1 VIGLRSAWPGL
12 DWQGGEGG
20 RVVSIYLV
28 LILGAAVSA
37 RALWAQTPSS
47 PLAFRQESN
56 LPPQIKQPAP
66 DLTPE
71 MRGDILM
78 ARKMYREAIEMYSSA
93 GLDSAIIA
101 NKVGIAY
108 HQLMELDMAR
118 KNYERA
124 IRLDPKYSEAVNNL
138 GTIFYARK
146 SYRKAVSYY
155 NRALKLKPNSASIY
169 SNLGTAQFAR
179 KKYKQAL
186 EAYDIALSLDP
197 EVFEHRGTQG
207 VLLQE
212 RSVEER
218 AKFHFYLA
226 KTYAKAGA
234 IDRALVY
241 IRKSLEEGFKE
252 RDKFQNEPEF
262 AKLQD
267 LPEFKQIM
275 AAEPRVL

>member
-1 VIGLRSAWPGL
+1 
-12 DWQGGEGG
+12 
-20 RVVSIYLV
+20 
-28 LILGAAVSA
+28 
-37 RALWAQTPSS
+37 
-47 PLAFRQESN
+47 
-56 LPPQIKQPAP
+56 
-66 DLTPE
+66 
-71 MRGDILM
+71 M
-78 ARKMYREAIEMYSSA
+78 ARKMYREAIETYSGA

-101 NKVGIAY
+101 NKVGIAH
-108 HQLMELDMAR
+108 HQLMELDPAR

>member
-1 VIGLRSAWPGL
+1 
-12 DWQGGEGG
+12 
-20 RVVSIYLV
+20 
-28 LILGAAVSA
+28 
-37 RALWAQTPSS
+37 
-47 PLAFRQESN
+47 
-56 LPPQIKQPAP
+56 
-66 DLTPE
+66 
-71 MRGDILM
+71 
-78 ARKMYREAIEMYSSA
+78 
-93 GLDSAIIA
+93 
-101 NKVGIAY
+101 
-108 HQLMELDMAR
+108 
-118 KNYERA
+118 
-124 IRLDPKYSEAVNNL
+124 
-138 GTIFYARK
+138 
-146 SYRKAVSYY
+146 
-155 NRALKLKPNSASIY
+155 LKPNSASIY

>member
-1 VIGLRSAWPGL
+1 M
-12 DWQGGEGG
+12 
-20 RVVSIYLV
+20 VSMCLV
-28 LILGAAVSA
+28 LILAAA
-37 RALWAQTPSS
+37 AAWAQEPSS
-47 PLAFRQESN
+47 PLAFRQENNVPSPIQQ
-56 LPPQIKQPAP
+56 LKPE
-66 DLTPE
+66 LTPE

-78 ARKMYREAIEMYSSA
+78 ARKMYREAVEVYSTAGANSA
-93 GLDSAIIA
+93 VIA
-101 NKVGIAY
+101 NKIGIAF
-108 HQLMELDMAR
+108 HQMMEMDLAR
-118 KNYERA
+118 RNYERA
-124 IRLDPKYSEAVNNL
+124 VRLDPKYSEAVNNL

-146 SYRKAVSYY
+146 NYRKAVSYY
-155 NRALKLKPNSASIY
+155 NRALKMKPNSASIY

-186 EAYDIALSLDP
+186 EAYDTALSLDP

-234 IDRALVY
+234 VDRALTY

-252 RDKFQNEPEF
+252 RDKFQSEPEF

-267 LPEFKQIM
+267 LPEFKEIM
-275 AAEPRVL
+275 ASEPRVL

>member
-1 VIGLRSAWPGL
+1 M
-12 DWQGGEGG
+12 
-20 RVVSIYLV
+20 VSIYLV
-28 LILGAAVSA
+28 LILAAVV
-37 RALWAQTPSS
+37 WAQAPSS
-47 PLAFRQESN
+47 PLAFRQEN
-56 LPPQIKQPAP
+56 NIPPQVKQPAP

-78 ARKMYREAIEMYSSA
+78 ARKMYREAVEMYSTVGS
-93 GLDSAIIA
+93 DSAIIA
-101 NKVGIAY
+101 NKIGIAY
-108 HQLMELDMAR
+108 HQLMELDLAR

-124 IRLDPKYSEAVNNL
+124 LRLDPKYSEAVNNL

-186 EAYDIALSLDP
+186 EAYDTALSLDP

-234 IDRALVY
+234 VDRALLY

-252 RDKFQNEPEF
+252 RDKFQSEPEF

-267 LPEFKQIM
+267 LPEFKELM